1 MIPEAD
7 ARQAIAL
14 AGHGASVSQ
23 IARQLGHDRKTI
35 RIYLNGHRA
44 PGQPRPHAD
53 TYAPFAAYV
62 LQRAA
67 DDRHLR
73 GAGLHREITA
83 LGYTGSYSAFTR
95 ELRGHGITAACSAC
109 KTLAA
114 RHPRTRASGPLSS
127 RSASPRS
134 PARPSPPTS
143 PGRPAA
149 CHLPLS
155 AITDVLP
162 PWFAV
167 RAAACD
173 DIAKPGLAQPGD
185 TRCLAML
192 TGITETAL
200 RHALPA
206 LAGHRDD
213 GRPPLRSAFA
223 CRRCA
228 TRHGQREPVP
238 VHLPAHQ
245 RACERHR
252 TWLGRAIQIDI
263 TAAPDIIAAS
273 RNASRLAREHG
284 ITRLVLAET
293 TARQDNAGRP
303 AARRRAAALALAS
316 PSLNPGHPD
325 TAEAAAYPETIKMAA
340 ALLARRTARRARIT
354 VKTLPA
360 APGGP
365 TYL

>member
-14 AGHGASVSQ
+14 AGQGVNVSQ
-23 IARQLGHDRKTI
+23 IARRLGHDRKTI

-53 TYAPFAAYV
+53 SYAPFAAYV
-62 LQRAA
+62 LQRAD

-83 LGYTGSYSAFTR
+83 LGYAGSYSALTR
-95 ELRGHGITAACSAC
+95 ELRGHGITAACLTC
-109 KTLAA
+109 K
-114 RHPRTRASGPLSS
+114 PWQPVK
-127 RSASPRS
+127 
-134 PARPSPPTS
+134 PAREQ
-143 PGRPAA
+143 RAAVLPARVA
-149 CHLPLS
+149 PVAGETIASYLARTAAANHLPLS
-155 AITDVLP
+155 AVTDVLP

-173 DIAKPGLAQPGD
+173 DIAKPGLLQPGD
-185 TRCLAML
+185 ARCLAAL
-192 TGITETAL
+192 TGITENAL

-213 GRPPLRSAFA
+213 GRPPLRSANA

-228 TRHGQREPVP
+228 ARHGQHHPVP

-245 RACERHR
+245 RACERHQ
-252 TWLGRAIQIDI
+252 TWLGRAIQIDVT
-263 TAAPDIIAAS
+263 TAPEIIAATS
-273 RNASRLAREHG
+273 RAHRLAREHG
-284 ITRLVLAET
+284 VTRLVLAEI
-293 TARQDNAGRP
+293 TARQDTIGTP
-303 AARRRAAALALAS
+303 DARRCAAALTLAS
-316 PSLNPGHPD
+316 PGLDPGHPD

-340 ALLARRTARRARIT
+340 ALLSAPGA
-354 VKTLPA
+354 LPA
-360 APGGP
+360 GP
-365 TYL
+365 E

>member
-7 ARQAIAL
+7 ARQAISL
-14 AGHGASVSQ
+14 AGQGVNVSQ
-23 IARQLGHDRKTI
+23 IARRLGHDRKTI

-44 PGQPRPHAD
+44 PGQPRPHTC

-83 LGYTGSYSAFTR
+83 LGYAGSYSAFTR
-95 ELRGHGITAACSAC
+95 ELRGHGISVGCRTC
-109 KTLAA
+109 KPWQPVTPAPEQRLA
-114 RHPRTRASGPLSS
+114 LL
-127 RSASPRS
+127 
-134 PARPSPPTS
+134 PARVAPITGETIASYLA
-143 PGRPAA
+143 RVAA
-149 CHLPLS
+149 ASHLPVT

-173 DIAKPGLAQPGD
+173 DLASPGLVQPGVAGH
-185 TRCLAML
+185 LAAL

-206 LAGHRDD
+206 LAGSCG
-213 GRPPLRSAFA
+213 GRPPVRAALA

-228 TRHGQREPVP
+228 ARHGCHDPVP

-245 RACERHR
+245 RACEQHR
-252 TWLGRAIQIDI
+252 TWLGRATQIDV
-263 TAAPDIIAAS
+263 TAAPGIISAA
-273 RNASRLAREHG
+273 RKAARLARQYG
-284 ITRLVLAET
+284 ITSLLLAET
-293 TARQDNAGRP
+293 TARKH
-303 AARRRAAALALAS
+303 AADGPRTRRRTAALAPA
-316 PSLNPGHPD
+316 NPGLDPQHPD
-325 TAEAAAYPETIKMAA
+325 MAQAAAYPDTIKMIAA
-340 ALLARRTARRARIT
+340 ILREPGT
-354 VKTLPA
+354 P
-360 APGGP
+360 PGGP
-365 TYL
+365 E

>member
-7 ARQAIAL
+7 ARQAISL
-14 AGHGASVSQ
+14 AGQGVNVSQ
-23 IARQLGHDRKTI
+23 IARRLGHDRKTI

-44 PGQPRPHAD
+44 PGQPRPHTC

-83 LGYTGSYSAFTR
+83 LGYTGSYFAFTR
-95 ELRGHGITAACSAC
+95 ELRSHGITAACPTC
-109 KTLAA
+109 KPWQPVTPA
-114 RHPRTRASGPLSS
+114 PQQ
-127 RSASPRS
+127 RSAAL
-134 PARPSPPTS
+134 PARVAPLAGETISSCLART
-143 PGRPAA
+143 AA
-149 CHLPLS
+149 ANHLPLS
-155 AITDVLP
+155 AITGVLP
-162 PWFAV
+162 PWFAA

-173 DIAKPGLAQPGD
+173 DIAKPGPLSPRGA
-185 TRCLAML
+185 RCLAAL
-192 TGITETAL
+192 TGITENAL

-213 GRPPLRSAFA
+213 GRPPLRSAVA

-228 TRHGQREPVP
+228 ARHGQHDPVP

-263 TAAPDIIAAS
+263 TTAPDIIVAAS
-273 RNASRLAREHG
+273 RASRLAREHG
-284 ITRLVLAET
+284 ITRLVLAES
-293 TARQDNAGRP
+293 TARQETLSGP
-303 AARRRAAALALAS
+303 AARQRAAALALAS
-316 PSLNPGHPD
+316 PCLDPGHPD
-325 TAEAAAYPETIKMAA
+325 TAEAAAYPETIKLAA
-340 ALLARRTARRARIT
+340 MLLAAPDA
-354 VKTLPA
+354 LPA
-360 APGGP
+360 GP
-365 TYL
+365 E